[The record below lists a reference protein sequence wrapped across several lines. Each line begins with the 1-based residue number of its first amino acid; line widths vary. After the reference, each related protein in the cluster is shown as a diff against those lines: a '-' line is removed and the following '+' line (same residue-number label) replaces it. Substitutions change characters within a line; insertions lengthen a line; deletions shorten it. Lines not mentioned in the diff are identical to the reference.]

1 MNREIEDALSS
12 AGFSVS
18 DEPPVQDASQAT
30 QEPVQEQP
38 PVEAQPEP
46 MVQQEQPPVEQPAV
60 EQPVVGDNT
69 PQQQPEVNAEDID
82 IDSEV
87 LSFLS
92 ERLGRQFDSYDAISE
107 ALSYTPVEIDE
118 RVSAINKF
126 VQETGRSPEDWYRY
140 QSLNPSEMD
149 DMALVRLQLASEHP
163 NLSQEEVG
171 MLISNKYK
179 MDEDLHSEDEIKLSK
194 LQLKMDAESA
204 RKSISELRDA
214 YLAPDIQSSE
224 PDETITEEWIS
235 EMSRSTNTF
244 GSLDFDLPGKDDV
257 FRFGIDDNYR
267 KQLID
272 RNSRLDEYFDDYI
285 TDSGSWDFDK
295 LNAHRALVDNIDSI
309 VSSIYNQGLSDGRM
323 GVVQTAANVDASR
336 PAVGNAQSPSASLE
350 EQLLKAFG
358 GSDVVTFKR

>member
-1 MNREIEDALSS
+1 MSKELEQAMAES
-12 AGFSVS
+12 AGFKIVDDPSALQS
-18 DEPPVQDASQAT
+18 AQQQP
-30 QEPVQEQP
+30 QEQP
-38 PVEAQPEP
+38 QVEAQPEP
-46 MVQQEQPPVEQPAV
+46 QPEPQVETQV
-60 EQPVVGDNT
+60 EQPVVGDT
-69 PQQQPEVNAEDID
+69 TQQQQPEVDAEDID

-92 ERLGRQFDSYDAISE
+92 ERLGRQFDSYDSISE

-149 DMALVRLQLASEHP
+149 DVALIRLQISSEHP
-163 NLSQEEVG
+163 NLSPEEVG

-204 RKSISELRDA
+204 RKSIGELRDA
-214 YLAPDIQSSE
+214 YLAPEVQASE
-224 PDETITEEWIS
+224 PDNPITEEWID

-267 KQLID
+267 RQLID
-272 RNSRLDEYFDDYI
+272 RNSRLDEYFDDYV
-285 TDSGSWDFDK
+285 TNDGNWDFDK

-309 VSSIYNQGLSDGRM
+309 VNSIYNQGLSDGRM
-323 GVVQTAANVDASR
+323 GVVQSAANVDASR
-336 PAVGNAQSPSASLE
+336 PAVGNAQSASASLE
-350 EQLLKAFG
+350 EQLLKALG
-358 GSDVVTFKR
+358 GSDIVTFK